1 MNMKN
6 KLTLFICLL
15 LTASLLSACFEVNWG
30 EDGYRT
36 MPLGTGTEAP
46 AQIETALPET
56 TAEALDSTSAPEATV
71 APEVTDEVTTSAP
84 EATTAPDTTAEETA
98 PPAVIVTYEFDVIES
113 VTDLGTTGGKKCSAI
128 LRYPALT
135 GLEDKGKQSEVNK
148 LLEQIAGVE
157 YQNRLP
163 GAGELISAGTAVS
176 YEITST
182 AVTYLGNNLLSV
194 RSEGIIDY
202 ADDATDEIFVYCNL
216 INLSNARDITL
227 KKTYSDFGRVI
238 ELFTSGK
245 FKQISGDSSL
255 TSAISLEGLMEQYK
269 YHAQYGTFP
278 ESYFTTDSLV
288 LVIETNRGSGFF
300 AEFSIDLT
308 EVADCLYYSPKK

>member
-15 LTASLLSACFEVNWG
+15 LITSLLSACFEVDWG

-46 AQIETALPET
+46 AFLETAPPETTVEAPEITEAPET
-56 TAEALDSTSAPEATV
+56 TA

-84 EATTAPDTTAEETA
+84 VVTTAPETTAEETA
-98 PPAVIVTYEFDVIES
+98 PPPVIVTYEFDVIES

-135 GLEDKGKQSEVNK
+135 GLEDKARQEEINE
-148 LLEQIAGVE
+148 LLSQIAGVE

-163 GAGELISAGTAVS
+163 NAGELIPAGTAVS
-176 YEITST
+176 YEITETS
-182 AVTYLGNNLLSV
+182 VTYLGNNLLSV
-194 RSEGIIDY
+194 RSEGTIDY
-202 ADDATDEIFVYCNL
+202 VDDANDEAFVYCNL
-216 INLSNARDITL
+216 INLSTGRDITL
-227 KKTYSDFGRVI
+227 KKTYSDFGRVM

-278 ESYFTTDSLV
+278 ESYFTPDSLV
-288 LVIETNRGSGFF
+288 IVVETNRGNGFF
-300 AEFSIDLT
+300 AEFSIELAD
-308 EVADCLYYSPKK
+308 VADCLYYSPQK